1 MKDYKAISEKQ
12 AELIEIFED
21 WLEIDYD
28 DEGGYQKVRRLKS
41 EIELFEKQVEEP
53 EYKDRT
59 NPTNVN
65 PYDSKALKRTHPRSS
80 GHGGRFH

>member
-41 EIELFEKQVEEP
+41 EIAVLEKQIEKEKKEP
-53 EYKDRT
+53 KTFTDSDDIEYYRDEDGSVSYK
-59 NPTNVN
+59 
-65 PYDSKALKRTHPRSS
+65 
-80 GHGGRFH
+80 